1 MDDIFFTKCFSG
13 SRECTALLLRIIL
26 SRSDIMVER
35 VETQSWMQSILNHSV
50 KLDILARDGE
60 GKLYNIEV
68 QKDERGAKRRR
79 ARYYSSMIDA
89 SALGKGEDYDTL
101 PESYV
106 IFITEKDAL
115 GDGQALY
122 EIERCIA
129 GTGKPYG
136 DGSHII
142 HVSASLADSDTELGK
157 LMEDMRCTDPD
168 AMHYNE
174 LKERTSFFKRSE
186 EGIAIMSGEF
196 DKIIEKIEEKALK
209 QGRIEGIEEGRLEG
223 KAENKQEV
231 ARTML
236 ADGSIP
242 LDKIA
247 KFSGLTIAE
256 VERLKNCII

>member
-1 MDDIFFTKCFSG
+1 
-13 SRECTALLLRIIL
+13 
-26 SRSDIMVER
+26 
-35 VETQSWMQSILNHSV
+35 
-50 KLDILARDGE
+50 
-60 GKLYNIEV
+60 
-68 QKDERGAKRRR
+68 
-79 ARYYSSMIDA
+79 
-89 SALGKGEDYDTL
+89 
-101 PESYV
+101 
-106 IFITEKDAL
+106 
-115 GDGQALY
+115 
-122 EIERCIA
+122 
-129 GTGKPYG
+129 
-136 DGSHII
+136 
-142 HVSASLADSDTELGK
+142 
-157 LMEDMRCTDPD
+157 
-168 AMHYNE
+168 MHYNE